1 MVCSLMMSILLS
13 NLEQDLKGIHNPIL
27 SLEGPLTGAHLV
39 GGCKFAAISS
49 CYLVMQDVI

>member
-1 MVCSLMMSILLS
+1 MSILLS